1 MTHPITPP
9 PELVQQW
16 MAEPEY
22 GNLGQVT
29 LHTLS
34 EPRLTQI
41 ATRAAQWGADQELEA
56 CCAFAESQP
65 WGLVNG
71 PHVADVIRAARRP
84 EPPSAKEQAL
94 FALAVLT
101 SADETCSIAEIQQHW
116 HTIRRALESLP
127 E

>member
-1 MTHPITPP
+1 MTDHPITPP

-16 MAEPEY
+16 LSEPEY
-22 GNLGQVT
+22 GAPGQVT

-41 ATRAAQWGADQELEA
+41 AIRSAQWGADQELEA

-84 EPPSAKEQAL
+84 KPPRLKEQAL
-94 FALAVLT
+94 DAHNRMMAGT
-101 SADETCSIAEIQQHW
+101 ETQDDW
-116 HTIRRALESLP
+116 TIIRCALEQLDD
-127 E
+127 